1 MEDDDRG
8 GVKKESLIELYEQIN
23 DDVLLKAY
31 AEGVPHP
38 FEEAASRMG
47 KGWFHAIPE
56 AAQENM
62 YNEAILAAN
71 EVLTD
76 DK

>member
-8 GVKKESLIELYEQIN
+8 GIKKETLRNLYEQIN

-38 FEEAASRMG
+38 FEEAATRMG
-47 KGWFHAIPE
+47 KGWFHAVPE
-56 AAQENM
+56 TAQENM
-62 YNEAILAAN
+62 YNEAIFAAH
-71 EVLTD
+71 EALTND
-76 DK
+76 E